1 MKHIIRVMSKEDI
14 PVVQNVAKLSWHDT
28 YEGIIPRHIQE
39 NFLDI
44 AYSTSMLEKRL
55 AMTHM
60 YVAEYSGKV
69 TGFANFSNPDDQ
81 HISELTAIYI
91 LPDYQRL
98 GIGLALLEY
107 GISKLEQ
114 VRNID
119 VIVEKANIKGY
130 NFYKKLGFEVLDE
143 FEEDFD
149 GHMLK
154 SIKMRLNI
162 DVYL

>member
-1 MKHIIRVMSKEDI
+1 MNYKIRNMTEDDISKIQHI
-14 PVVQNVAKLSWHDT
+14 AKLSWHDT

-69 TGFANFSNPDDQ
+69 TGFANFSKPDDQ

-107 GISKLEQ
+107 GISTLEQ
-114 VRNID
+114 IRNID
-119 VIVEKANIKGY
+119 VIVEKANFKGY

-154 SIKMRLNI
+154 SIKMRLK
-162 DVYL
+162 L

>member
-1 MKHIIRVMSKEDI
+1 MKYKIREMSVSDI
-14 PVVQNVAKLSWHDT
+14 PAVQNVAKLSWHDT

-39 NFLDI
+39 NFLDM

-55 AMTHM
+55 SMTHM

-69 TGFANFSNPDDQ
+69 TGFANFSKPDNQ

-107 GISKLEQ
+107 GISKLEK

-149 GHMLK
+149 GHILK
-154 SIKMRLNI
+154 SLKMRLK
-162 DVYL
+162 L

>member
-1 MKHIIRVMSKEDI
+1 MNYKIRNMTEDDI
-14 PVVQNVAKLSWHDT
+14 PKIQHIAKLSWHDT

-69 TGFANFSNPDDQ
+69 TGFANFSKPDDQ

-107 GISKLEQ
+107 GISTLEQ
-114 VRNID
+114 IRNID
-119 VIVEKANIKGY
+119 VIVEKANFKGY

-154 SIKMRLNI
+154 SIKMRLK
-162 DVYL
+162 L

>member
-1 MKHIIRVMSKEDI
+1 MNYKIRNMTEDDI
-14 PVVQNVAKLSWHDT
+14 PKIQHIAKLSWHDT

-69 TGFANFSNPDDQ
+69 TGFANFSKPDDQ

-119 VIVEKANIKGY
+119 VIVEKANFKGY

-154 SIKMRLNI
+154 SIKMRLK
-162 DVYL
+162 L

>member
-1 MKHIIRVMSKEDI
+1 MKYKIREMSVSDI
-14 PVVQNVAKLSWHDT
+14 PAVQNVAKLSWHDT
-28 YEGIIPRHIQE
+28 YEGIIPHHIQE
-39 NFLDI
+39 NFLDM

-69 TGFANFSNPDDQ
+69 TGFANFSKPDDQ

-107 GISKLEQ
+107 GISKLEK

-154 SIKMRLNI
+154 SIKMRLK
-162 DVYL
+162 L

>member
-1 MKHIIRVMSKEDI
+1 MKYKIREMSVSDI
-14 PVVQNVAKLSWHDT
+14 PAVQNVAKLSWHDT

-39 NFLDI
+39 NFLDM

-69 TGFANFSNPDDQ
+69 TGFANFSTPDDQ

-114 VRNID
+114 IRNID

-154 SIKMRLNI
+154 SIKMRLR
-162 DVYL
+162 L

>member
-1 MKHIIRVMSKEDI
+1 MKYKIREMSVSDI
-14 PVVQNVAKLSWHDT
+14 PAVQNVAKLSWHDT
-28 YEGIIPRHIQE
+28 YEGIIPCHIQE

-69 TGFANFSNPDDQ
+69 TGFANFSKPDDQ

-154 SIKMRLNI
+154 SIKMRLR
-162 DVYL
+162 L

>member
-1 MKHIIRVMSKEDI
+1 MKYKIREISVSDI

-55 AMTHM
+55 AMTQM

-69 TGFANFSNPDDQ
+69 TGFANFSKPDNQ

-154 SIKMRLNI
+154 SIKMRLK
-162 DVYL
+162 L

>member
-1 MKHIIRVMSKEDI
+1 
-14 PVVQNVAKLSWHDT
+14 
-28 YEGIIPRHIQE
+28 
-39 NFLDI
+39 
-44 AYSTSMLEKRL
+44 
-55 AMTHM
+55 MTQM

-69 TGFANFSNPDDQ
+69 TGFANFSKPDNQ

-162 DVYL
+162 DV

>member
-1 MKHIIRVMSKEDI
+1 MKYKIREISVSDI

-55 AMTHM
+55 AMTQM

-69 TGFANFSNPDDQ
+69 TGFANFSKPDNQ

-119 VIVEKANIKGY
+119 VIVE
-130 NFYKKLGFEVLDE
+130 
-143 FEEDFD
+143 
-149 GHMLK
+149 
-154 SIKMRLNI
+154 S
-162 DVYL
+162 

>member
-1 MKHIIRVMSKEDI
+1 MKYKIREISVSDI
-14 PVVQNVAKLSWHDT
+14 SAVQNVAKLSWHDT

-69 TGFANFSNPDDQ
+69 TGFANFSKPDDQ

-107 GISKLEQ
+107 GISKLGQ

-154 SIKMRLNI
+154 SIKMRLK
-162 DVYL
+162 L